1 MIKDLEQQAGLAYNT
16 LNRWDKISPS
26 VDKVAAVAD
35 VLCVSV
41 DELIGRTPPRISKSE
56 RMILDLLDQ
65 LNEDGQ
71 TAALKQMQFLS
82 LQPEYIKSDIPGKT
96 EAIIDAEA

>member
-82 LQPEYIKSDIPGKT
+82 LQPEYIKSDIPGEK

>member
-82 LQPEYIKSDIPGKT
+82 LQPEYIKSDIPEEP

>member
-82 LQPEYIKSDIPGKT
+82 LQPEYIKSDIPGET